1 MHQMSTCTKF
11 MAIVAA
17 ACWIAAAILILAHQP
32 GDVISATHRAA
43 ALLLA
48 AGGLLA
54 PLAVLEARRE
64 WRMQE
69 DRLIERDR
77 RNLNLGLRQAER
89 LNAAIAEM
97 EMSETPPRGM

>member
-1 MHQMSTCTKF
+1 

-17 ACWIAAAILILAHQP
+17 ACWIAAAMLILAHQP
-32 GDVISATHRAA
+32 GDTETDVISATHRAA
-43 ALLLA
+43 TLLFA

-89 LNAAIAEM
+89 LNTAIAEM
-97 EMSETPPRGM
+97 EMSETPPLGM